1 MKCLNILARNKGMID
16 PTPNE
21 EDALEAASQT
31 AGEFLESI
39 GKTDLAQLE
48 REEWESLI
56 ESVVTGYSDRLRELA
71 DQDQEKMQQLKDH
84 KQERVPG

>member
-1 MKCLNILARNKGMID
+1 MID

-56 ESVVTGYSDRLRELA
+56 ESVVTGYADRLRELA
-71 DQDQEKMQQLKDH
+71 DQDGQKLRQLKDH
-84 KQERVPG
+84 EQERVPS

>member
-1 MKCLNILARNKGMID
+1 MVD

-21 EDALEAASQT
+21 QEALEAASQT

-71 DQDQEKMQQLKDH
+71 DQDERKMRQLKDH
-84 KQERVPG
+84 EQERVPS